1 MALFDKVKEV
11 GLKGL
16 DKAQDLGNQAKIKIA
31 QEKAEFKVKDLYT
44 EVGKT
49 LVEKFPEFFTEN
61 FAEQAAALGELQAEL
76 AKLADE
82 MAAAKEKA

>member
-31 QEKAEFKVKDLYT
+31 QEKAELKVKELYT
-44 EVGKT
+44 EVGKALIET
-49 LVEKFPEFFTEN
+49 YPDFFKEN
-61 FAEQAAALGELQAEL
+61 FGEKATLLGELQAEI